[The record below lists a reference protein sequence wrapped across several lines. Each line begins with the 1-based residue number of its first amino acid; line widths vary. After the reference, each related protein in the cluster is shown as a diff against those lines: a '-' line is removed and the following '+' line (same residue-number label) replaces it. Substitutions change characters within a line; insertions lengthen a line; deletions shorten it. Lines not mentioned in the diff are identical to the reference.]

1 MIVINDLHLGVQR
14 MAGATPESAKALT
27 DWIHQQFSNILGK
40 INEDLVIA
48 GDMFDTYQVPLKTVL
63 YSYQQLSLWLEKGY
77 KLFLV
82 CGNHDLST
90 DSSKMSSFQFLGQL
104 LSEQQ
109 NVTFVQGSER
119 IYEDVYVISH
129 IPNQDLFDMELARVP
144 KCKYLI
150 VHCNYDNNFAA
161 QSDHSLNLTQEVAEN
176 LPVDYIFFAHE
187 HYYREELKG
196 KVFISGNQFPTS
208 ISDCLHREDKFMT
221 RLGDKPHRIQTW
233 DASNYVELDWRNHVP
248 TEAQFVRFVG
258 HCKPEEAADMAD
270 VVARY
275 RKSSDAFV
283 VSNAVRV
290 GEDSE
295 GEQVKLDS
303 LEAITKFNV
312 MEALKDYL
320 TKEEVQILEKLDA

>member
-1 MIVINDLHLGVQR
+1 MIVIHDLHLGVQR
-14 MAGATPESAKALT
+14 SAGTTPASASVLT
-27 DWIHQQFSNILGK
+27 VWMQEQFEKILGRTD
-40 INEDLVIA
+40 EDLVIL
-48 GDMFDTYQVPLKTVL
+48 GDLFDTYQVPLRTVL
-63 YSYQQLSLWLEKGY
+63 ATYTSLSDWLRKGHN
-77 KLFLV
+77 LCLIP
-82 CGNHDLST
+82 GNHDLST
-90 DSSKMSSFQFLGQL
+90 DSSKLSSFQFLAQL
-104 LSEQQ
+104 LLDHP
-109 NVTFVQGSER
+109 NVQYVTSGRFITDD
-119 IYEDVYVISH
+119 IYAIPHV
-129 IPNQDLFDMELARVP
+129 PNQDLFDMELAKVP

-161 QSDHSLNLTQEVAEN
+161 QSDHSLNLTQEVAES

-233 DASNYVELDWRNHVP
+233 DASNYVELDWRNPVP

-283 VSNAVRV
+283 VSNAIRV